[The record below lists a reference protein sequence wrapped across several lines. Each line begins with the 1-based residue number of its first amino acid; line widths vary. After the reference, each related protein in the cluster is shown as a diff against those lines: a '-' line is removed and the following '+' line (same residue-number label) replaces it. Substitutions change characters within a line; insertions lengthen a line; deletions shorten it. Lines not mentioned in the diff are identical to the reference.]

1 MGGPRTHNHIRMPPK
16 HPQTPWEKHRP
27 RTFTLEMFL
36 GGEGAPGS
44 AGKDQTQASGM
55 PITVQSFEFP
65 APGVFLG
72 FKSMLVM
79 GRCYTASTHEEALFK
94 GLKQD
99 YVSALWRCSKY

>member
-1 MGGPRTHNHIRMPPK
+1 
-16 HPQTPWEKHRP
+16 
-27 RTFTLEMFL
+27 MFL

-72 FKSMLVM
+72 FKSS
-79 GRCYTASTHEEALFK
+79 ASHGEVLHSLHT
-94 GLKQD
+94 
-99 YVSALWRCSKY
+99 